1 MRVSLLAI
9 ISLIIAVAA
18 AENEVGFCDNL
29 GSGSQT
35 AGVNWRGVAGS
46 VISVIPIP
54 GAGLVGAF
62 FNVLAQI
69 GVSGFATLDMLIYFF
84 VLRGH
89 PFITFAKIS
98 GFWTP
103 SPLVRSQG

>member
-1 MRVSLLAI
+1 MRASLLAI
-9 ISLIIAVAA
+9 PVLLIAVAT

-35 AGVNWRGVAGS
+35 VGVNWRGVAGS

-69 GVSGFATLDMLIYFF
+69 GVSGFSPLDMLIFF
-84 VLRGH
+84 FAYAISS
-89 PFITFAKIS
+89 FI
-98 GFWTP
+98 
-103 SPLVRSQG
+103 